1 MADEQHAQA
10 CAHAEKNEPI
20 FLLGMV
26 RVIKEERVVVE
37 EH

>member
-10 CAHAEKNEPI
+10 RAQAEKNEPI

-26 RVIKEERVVVE
+26 GVITEERVVVE